1 MNDKL
6 KTFVSD
12 HKSHLATAVIAAAVG
27 GAVVF
32 VYFNKKTFL
41 HVPKD
46 VLAKMAAAP
55 EEVWV
60 SYEANGVLLG
70 MTAIKIEVH

>member
-1 MNDKL
+1 MLDKT
-6 KTFVSD
+6 KTFVST
-12 HKSHLATAVIAAAVG
+12 HKPHIATAVVAAAVG

-60 SYEANGVLLG
+60 SYVVNGTTLAMAVVEPN
-70 MTAIKIEVH
+70 AV